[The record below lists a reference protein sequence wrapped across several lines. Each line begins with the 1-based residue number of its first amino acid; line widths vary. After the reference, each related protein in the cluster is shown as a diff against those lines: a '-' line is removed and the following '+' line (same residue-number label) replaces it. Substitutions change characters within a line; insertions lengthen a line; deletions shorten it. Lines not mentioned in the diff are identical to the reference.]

1 MQLFICLIIAF
12 MQSFTIHVI
21 RISPHFSLLFPS
33 HSQRMSESQIPI
45 HHGVLHLLNMGSIV
59 YHYAFLLS
67 LAIFC
72 YALFSPFH
80 TVNLFIC

>member
-1 MQLFICLIIAF
+1 
-12 MQSFTIHVI
+12 
-21 RISPHFSLLFPS
+21 
-33 HSQRMSESQIPI
+33 MSESQIPI

-72 YALFSPFH
+72 YALLSPFH